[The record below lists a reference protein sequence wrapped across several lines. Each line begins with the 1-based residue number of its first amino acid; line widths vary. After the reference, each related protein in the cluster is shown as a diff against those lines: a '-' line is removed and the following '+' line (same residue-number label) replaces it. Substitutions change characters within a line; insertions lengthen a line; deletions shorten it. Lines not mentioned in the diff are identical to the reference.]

1 MVNSQRRTNGVCL
14 VAAVTLLCSCLAQ
27 AEWKPADGPLMTRWA
42 KEVSP
47 QNAHPEYPRPQ
58 MVREDWLNLNG
69 LWDYAIKPKDATKPE
84 SFDGQILVPFPIES
98 ALSGVMKPVGPD
110 NRLWYRRTFAV
121 PEKWKWSADK
131 KRMLLHFGA
140 VDWDTTVWVNGKEVG
155 NHKGGYDPFTFDI
168 TKALKQGG
176 EQEIVLSVWDPTN
189 TGTQPRGK
197 QVLKPG
203 GIWYTAVTG
212 IWQTVWIEPVPRVY
226 IKSVEMT
233 PAIDLGW
240 LMLKVHIGGD
250 PADPKKQWVYA
261 FVSNDISKP
270 AFPDTRK
277 NMAAGGTHASEEEFA
292 LPIMNAKLW
301 SPDDPHLYGIEII
314 LAEELREGDQQAQST
329 PEHTD
334 FDRVTGYVAMRKIS
348 LGKDENGILRL
359 CLNNKPL
366 FQYGPL
372 DQGWWPD
379 GLYTAATDEALKYDI
394 EVTKKLGM
402 NMARKHVKVE
412 PDRWYYWCDKLGL
425 LVWQDMPSGDR
436 FIRTNDPDIKRTEES
451 AKQYDTELT
460 RIIEAFRNH
469 PSIVMWVPFNE
480 GWGQFDTPRVV
491 EMIKKLD
498 WTRLVDNASGW
509 TDRKVGDVMDI
520 HQYPGPAVP
529 RPEEKRALVLGE
541 FGGLGLPLPGHTW
554 QQEKNW
560 GYRNLT
566 TREELT
572 ENYLALLRKLHPMTG
587 APGLSAAV
595 YTQTT
600 DVEVEVNGL
609 MTYDREIIKM
619 DMPSVAAANKAL
631 YTPPAPRRAEGNKLV
646 PPATPLV
653 ACDPYFSIWSPA
665 DKLTDDD
672 TVHWTGKP
680 HRLTSLVLIDGKP
693 YRIMGTSPGA
703 VAALEQKSLTVLPTR
718 TIYTFEGA
726 GVALTLTFLTA
737 ALPNDIDVLSRPVTY
752 LTCSVRATDG
762 ERHDV
767 KLYFDAA
774 SELVVNDARQE
785 VTWETSSLVI
795 QPANPAA
802 KPIVLALTQMGSK
815 DQPVLAKR
823 GDDIRIDWGYLYA
836 AAPKASVA
844 DYTVAAGAAARQAF
858 VEGADLPATDPC
870 QPRAASDKTPVAA
883 LAFDLG
889 QVGKPAVSRW
899 LMLAYDDLYSIQYM
913 QKNLRPYWRRT
924 GWEATDLLGAAAR
937 DYETL
942 QKRCAAFDAELMTDL
957 AKAGGEKYA
966 RLCALAYRQCF
977 AAGKFVADENGQ
989 PLQFCKENHSN
1000 GCISTS
1006 DVFYPMAPQFLL
1018 FGPSLTKAFLVPF
1031 MNYAAS
1037 ERWKFP
1043 FAPHDLGQY
1052 PHANGQRYGGGERT
1066 EENQMPVEESGNLL
1080 LLMAALAQM
1089 EGNADFAGL
1098 YWSRLEQWAE
1108 YLKAKGFDPENQ
1120 LCTDDFAGHLAHNVN
1135 LSVKAIC
1142 GLGAFAKLCDMR
1154 GDKAK
1159 AQEYSKL
1166 AKDFAARWVKEA
1178 ADGPLWR
1185 GRPALVAGSEG
1196 VSPSNRGQD
1205 ARDTQGQ
1212 DALATDHYRL
1222 AFDKSGTWSQKYN
1235 LVWDRILGLN
1245 LFPAEVA
1252 RKEMDFYR
1260 KTQNKY
1266 GLPLDNRSLYTKLDW
1281 ILWTATL
1288 TQKRADFEALVDPVY
1303 LFLNET
1309 PDRSPMTDWF
1319 FTNDA
1324 RKRGFTARPVVGG
1337 VFLQMLY
1344 DKAVWKKYASHDRTK
1359 ASNWA
1364 PMPKAPQLI
1373 TVVPTAREKAATWSY
1388 TTAKPGRRWFGPKF
1402 DASGWKQGESGF
1414 GTKGTPGSVVRTEWD
1429 TPDIW
1434 LRRTF
1439 TLEDSAVGSGG
1450 ASGTPNANDSRLGA
1464 RPTLQLSVHHDED
1477 VEVYLN
1483 GVLAAS
1489 ATGYT
1494 TQYEPLPLNA
1504 EARAVLKAGENLI
1517 AIHCHQTGGGQFIDA
1532 GLVQVKEKDGK

>member
-1 MVNSQRRTNGVCL
+1 MVHHRLQTSLFLMIV
-14 VAAVTLLCSCLAQ
+14 VAVVLLSPLAQ
-27 AEWKPADGPLMTRWA
+27 GAWKPADGPLMTKWA

-69 LWDYAIKPKDATKPE
+69 LWDHAITPKDAAKPD

-98 ALSGVMKPVGPD
+98 ALSGVMKAVGPE
-110 NRLWYRRTFAV
+110 NRLWYRRTFTV
-121 PEKWKWSADK
+121 PEKWNRSADK

-140 VDWDTTVWVNGKEVG
+140 VDWDATVWINGKEVG
-155 NHKGGYDPFTFDI
+155 NHKGGYDPFTLDI
-168 TKALKQGG
+168 TEALKQGG

-212 IWQTVWIEPVPRVY
+212 IWQTVWLEPVGAAHIGSLKITPDFDKAAVT
-226 IKSVEMT
+226 VQV
-233 PAIDLGW
+233 PAIIGAGKSSVTVDVLDGAKVVQTGEITITGSSDSIGPT
-240 LMLKVHIGGD
+240 LSLKVPD
-250 PADPKKQWVYA
+250 A
-261 FVSNDISKP
+261 KP
-270 AFPDTRK
+270 WTPD
-277 NMAAGGTHASEEEFA
+277 
-292 LPIMNAKLW
+292 
-301 SPDDPHLYGIEII
+301 SPFLYG
-314 LAEELREGDQQAQST
+314 LRVRLFQDGKPVDEVQSY
-329 PEHTD
+329 
-334 FDRVTGYVAMRKIS
+334 FGMRKIS
-348 LGKDENGILRL
+348 LGKDERGTLRL

-379 GLYTAATDEALKYDI
+379 GLYTAPTDEALKYDI
-394 EVTKKLGM
+394 EVLKQLGM

-436 FIRTNDPDIKRTEES
+436 FIGGKDPDIKRTEES
-451 AKQYDTELT
+451 AKQFDTELT

-491 EMIKKLD
+491 DMIRKLD
-498 WTRLVDNASGW
+498 PSRLVDNASGW

-541 FGGLGLPLPGHTW
+541 FGGLGLPIPGHTW

-566 TREELT
+566 TRDELT
-572 ENYLALLRKLHPMTG
+572 DAYLGLIRKLHPMTG
-587 APGLSAAV
+587 DQGLSAAV
-595 YTQTT
+595 YTQTS

-609 MTYDREIIKM
+609 MTYDRAMIKM
-619 DMPSVAAANKAL
+619 DVAAVAAANKTL
-631 YTPPAPRRAEGNKLV
+631 YTPPQPRKAEGDKLI

-680 HRLTSLVLIDGKP
+680 HRLTSMVRLDGKA
-693 YRIMGTSPGA
+693 YRIMGASPGT
-703 VAALEQKSLTVLPTR
+703 VPALEQTGLTVLPTR

-726 GVALTLTFLTA
+726 GVALTLTFMTA
-737 ALPNDIDVLSRPVTY
+737 ALPEDIDILSRPVTY
-752 LTCSVRATDG
+752 LTWETKSTDG
-762 ERHDV
+762 KQHEV
-767 KLYFDAA
+767 QVYFDASA
-774 SELVVNDARQE
+774 ELAVNTPDQQITPGAGQME
-785 VTWETSSLVI
+785 GLAMALV
-795 QPANPAA
+795 
-802 KPIVLALTQMGSK
+802 GSK
-815 DQPVLAKR
+815 DQPILAKR
-823 GDDIRIDWGYLYA
+823 GDDIRIDWGYLHV
-836 AAPKASVA
+836 AAPQSSVT
-844 DYTVAAGAAARQAF
+844 TVATASRNQLQEWFIARSAQKPQLAAIARADSVVCGAAF
-858 VEGADLPATDPC
+858 
-870 QPRAASDKTPVAA
+870 
-883 LAFDLG
+883 
-889 QVGKPAVSRW
+889 PAVQVSAQPVSQW
-899 LMLAYDDLYSIQYM
+899 LMLAYDDVYSIQYM
-913 QKNLRPYWRRT
+913 QKNLPPYWRRN
-924 GWEATDLLGAAAR
+924 GWGAFQLLKAAAS
-937 DYETL
+937 DYESL
-942 QKRCAAFDAELMTDL
+942 RKRCAAFDEELMADL
-957 AKAGGEKYA
+957 TKAGGEKYA
-966 RLCALAYRQCF
+966 KLCALAYRQCF

-1018 FGPSLTKAFLVPF
+1018 FGPTLTKSFLVPF

-1080 LLMAALAQM
+1080 LLMAALGQM

-1142 GLGAFAKLCDMR
+1142 GLGAFGKLCDLR

-1159 AQEYSKL
+1159 AQEYAKL
-1166 AKDFAARWVKEA
+1166 AKEFAARWVKEA
-1178 ADGPLWR
+1178 AE
-1185 GRPALVAGSEG
+1185 GSRVEG
-1196 VSPSNRGQD
+1196 VPPAIRGQD

-1245 LFPAEVA
+1245 LFPADVA
-1252 RKEMDFYR
+1252 RKEMDFYK

-1281 ILWTATL
+1281 TLWTATL
-1288 TQKRADFEALVDPVY
+1288 TQDRADFAALVDPVY

-1309 PDRSPMTDWF
+1309 PDRSPLTDWY
-1319 FTNDA
+1319 FTHDA
-1324 RKRGFTARPVVGG
+1324 RKRGFTARPVIGG

-1344 DKAVWKKYASHDRTK
+1344 DKAVWHKYAGRDKTK
-1359 ASNWA
+1359 AAGWA
-1364 PMPKAPQLI
+1364 PMPKAPALV
-1373 TVVPTAREKAATWSY
+1373 TVVPTAREKAASWSY
-1388 TTAKPGRRWFGPKF
+1388 TTTRPGRRWFQPDF
-1402 DASGWKQGESGF
+1402 NASVWKQGESGF
-1414 GTKGTPGSVVRTEWD
+1414 GTTGTPGATIRTEWN

-1439 TLEDSAVGSGG
+1439 TLEDKAVASGG
-1450 ASGTPNANDSRLGA
+1450 TS
-1464 RPTLQLSVHHDED
+1464 PTLQLSVHHDED

-1489 ATGYT
+1489 ATGFT
-1494 TQYEPLPLNA
+1494 TQYEPLPINA
-1504 EARAVLKAGENLI
+1504 DARAALKAGENVI
-1517 AIHCHQTGGGQFIDA
+1517 AVHCHQTGGGQYIDA
-1532 GLVQVKEKDGK
+1532 GLVQVKEMDQR

>member
-1 MVNSQRRTNGVCL
+1 MVSHRLQASLFL
-14 VAAVTLLCSCLAQ
+14 VIAVAVGLLSSLAQ
-27 AEWKPADGPLMTRWA
+27 GAWKPADGPLMTKWA

-47 QNAHPEYPRPQ
+47 ENAHPEYPRPQ
-58 MVREDWLNLNG
+58 MARKDWLNLNG
-69 LWDYAIKPKDATKPE
+69 LWDYAIRPKDATKPD

-98 ALSGVMKPVGPD
+98 ALSGVMKPVGPE
-110 NRLWYRRTFAV
+110 NRLWYRRTFTV
-121 PEKWKWSADK
+121 PEKWNWSADK

-140 VDWDTTVWVNGKEVG
+140 VDWDATVWVNGKEVG
-155 NHKGGYDPFTFDI
+155 NHKGGYDPFTLDI
-168 TKALKQGG
+168 TDALKQGG
-176 EQEIVLSVWDPTN
+176 DQEIVLSVWDPTN

-212 IWQTVWIEPVPRVY
+212 IWQTVWLEPVNPVY
-226 IKSVEMT
+226 IKTLMMEPDIDTGVLRLSVEVGGEIKDKNQYQVMASLVLVGQSASGPGSLT
-233 PAIDLGW
+233 LNQGIGRLGEP
-240 LMLKVHIGGD
+240 LDIKV
-250 PADPKKQWVYA
+250 
-261 FVSNDISKP
+261 
-270 AFPDTRK
+270 
-277 NMAAGGTHASEEEFA
+277 SEVR
-292 LPIMNAKLW
+292 LW
-301 SPDDPHLYGIEII
+301 SPDSPYLYDLAVRIGRQRTKRTIGNASETNYEI
-314 LAEELREGDQQAQST
+314 ADGVCT
-329 PEHTD
+329 Y
-334 FDRVTGYVAMRKIS
+334 FAMRKIS
-348 LGKDENGILRL
+348 LGKDEKGILRL

-379 GLYTAATDEALKYDI
+379 GLYTAPTDEALKYDI
-394 EVTKKLGM
+394 EVLKKLGM

-436 FIRTNDPDIKRTEES
+436 FIGGKDPDIKRTEES

-491 EMIKKLD
+491 DVIRKLD
-498 WTRLVDNASGW
+498 PTRLVDNASGW

-541 FGGLGLPLPGHTW
+541 FGGLGLPIPGHTW

-560 GYRNLT
+560 GYRSFT

-572 ENYLALLRKLHPMTG
+572 DAYLGLIRKLHPMTG
-587 APGLSAAV
+587 DQGLSAAV

-609 MTYDREIIKM
+609 MTYDRAIIKM
-619 DMPSVAAANKAL
+619 DVPAVAAANKTL
-631 YTPPAPRRAEGNKLV
+631 YTPPQPRKAEGDKLV

-680 HRLTSLVLIDGKP
+680 HRLTGMVRIDGKP
-693 YRIMGTSPGA
+693 YRIMGASPGT
-703 VAALEQKSLTVLPTR
+703 VPALSQTGLTVLPTR

-726 GVALTLTFLTA
+726 GVSLTLTFMTA
-737 ALPNDIDVLSRPVTY
+737 ALPEDIDILSRPVTY
-752 LTCSVRATDG
+752 LTFDARATDG
-762 ERHDV
+762 KNHDV
-767 KLYFDAA
+767 SLYFDA
-774 SELVVNDARQE
+774 SGELTVNTPNQQQVVWSTEAVGDLA
-785 VTWETSSLVI
+785 V
-795 QPANPAA
+795 A
-802 KPIVLALTQMGSK
+802 KIGSK
-815 DQPVLAKR
+815 DQPILAKR
-823 GDDIRIDWGYLYA
+823 GDDIRIDWGYLYV
-836 AAPKASVA
+836 AAPKETPSWIGGRGALQTGFARDGLTTKVSGPEQPAPA
-844 DYTVAAGAAARQAF
+844 DAVAAA
-858 VEGADLPATDPC
+858 VVL
-870 QPRAASDKTPVAA
+870 
-883 LAFDLG
+883 
-889 QVGKPAVSRW
+889 QVGSVSSKPVSRW

-913 QKNLRPYWRRT
+913 QKNLRPYWRRN
-924 GWEATDLLGAAAR
+924 GWEAADLLKAAAS
-937 DYETL
+937 DYASL
-942 QKRCAAFDAELMTDL
+942 QKRCATFDKGLMADL
-957 AKAGGEKYA
+957 TRAGGEKYA

-977 AAGKFVADENGQ
+977 AAGKFVADEKGQ

-1018 FGPSLTKAFLVPF
+1018 FGPTLTKSFLVPF
-1031 MNYAAS
+1031 MNYAVS

-1142 GLGAFAKLCDMR
+1142 GLGAFGKLCDLR

-1159 AQEYSKL
+1159 AQEYGKL
-1166 AKDFAARWVKEA
+1166 AKEFAARWVKEA
-1178 ADGPLWR
+1178 A
-1185 GRPALVAGSEG
+1185 EG
-1196 VSPSNRGQD
+1196 
-1205 ARDTQGQ
+1205 
-1212 DALATDHYRL
+1212 DHYRL

-1252 RKEMDFYR
+1252 RKEMDFYK

-1281 ILWTATL
+1281 TLWTATL
-1288 TQKRADFEALVDPVY
+1288 TQNRADFAALVDPVY

-1309 PDRSPMTDWF
+1309 PDRSPLTDWY
-1319 FTNDA
+1319 FTHDA
-1324 RKRGFTARPVVGG
+1324 RKRGFTARPVIGG

-1344 DKAVWKKYASHDRTK
+1344 DKAVWKKYASRDKTK
-1359 ASNWA
+1359 AAGWA
-1364 PMPKAPQLI
+1364 PMPKAPALV
-1373 TVVPTAREKAATWSY
+1373 TVVPTAREKAASWSY
-1388 TTAKPGRRWFGPKF
+1388 TTTRPGRRWFQPGF
-1402 DASGWKQGESGF
+1402 DASAWKQGESGF
-1414 GTKGTPGSVVRTEWD
+1414 GTEGTPGATIRTEWN
-1429 TPDIW
+1429 TSDIW

-1439 TLEDSAVGSGG
+1439 TLE
-1450 ASGTPNANDSRLGA
+1450 GTSLGN
-1464 RPTLQLSVHHDED
+1464 LQLSVHHDED

-1489 ATGYT
+1489 ATGFT

-1504 EARAVLKAGENLI
+1504 EARAALKPGENLI
-1517 AIHCHQTGGGQFIDA
+1517 AIHCHQTSGGQYVDA
-1532 GLVQVKEKDGK
+1532 GLVQVKE